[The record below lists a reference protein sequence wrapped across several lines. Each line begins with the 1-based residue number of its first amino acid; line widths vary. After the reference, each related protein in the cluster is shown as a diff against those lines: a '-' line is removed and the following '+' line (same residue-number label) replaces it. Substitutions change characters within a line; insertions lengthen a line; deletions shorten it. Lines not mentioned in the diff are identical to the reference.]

1 MRISDWSSDVCSSDL
16 RHVGE
21 NDRGTK
27 RLIGAARDLD
37 GVAAGR
43 QPTGAETEDLVLHLV
58 EEDQVAARRSN
69 QDQFLRR
76 IDRGAFPRSL
86 AHRKAFDDLGLE
98 LSERARLP
106 QRAATK
112 YEGVHRI
119 EDQPLWR
126 QAPFVALERHGS
138 ASSGGASMRRSVI
151 GRGTRTGVVSRRTKR

>member
-1 MRISDWSSDVCSSDL
+1 MFFFILFFFFSSRRRHTRCALVTGVQTCALPIS
-16 RHVGE
+16 
-21 NDRGTK
+21 
-27 RLIGAARDLD
+27 
-37 GVAAGR
+37 
-43 QPTGAETEDLVLHLV
+43 
-58 EEDQVAARRSN
+58 ARRSN

-106 QRAATK
+106 QKAATK

-126 QAPFVALERHGS
+126 QAPFVALDRHGS
-138 ASSGGASMRRSVI
+138 ASSGDASIRRSAI
-151 GRGTRTGVVSRRTKR
+151 RPGMRPGVVSRPTKNARGTSAAKECKNEKS

>member
-58 EEDQVAARRSN
+58 EEDQVAARRSH

-76 IDRGAFPRSL
+76 IDRGAFPRRL
-86 AHRKAFDDLGLE
+86 HHRKAFADLGLE
-98 LSERARLP
+98 LSERVR
-106 QRAATK
+106 
-112 YEGVHRI
+112 VH
-119 EDQPLWR
+119 PTS
-126 QAPFVALERHGS
+126 PK
-138 ASSGGASMRRSVI
+138 
-151 GRGTRTGVVSRRTKR
+151 TY